1 MEIISTSDSD
11 NYVGASPYSGA
22 KLRLADE
29 IGKKKKNQKNHS
41 FVFFYIFY
49 GINFPYTVEK
59 S

>member
-11 NYVGASPYSGA
+11 NYVGAPPYSGA

-29 IGKKKKNQKNHS
+29 IGKKKPQKNHS